1 VQESEYRCYE
11 PEPDADDEE
20 SSFYMKSAGLDE
32 DEEYSELSWFTAGVR
47 VGVGISLGICLGVGI
62 GAGLLL
68 RSYQSTSRTLKRRLI
83 LNLLR

>member
-1 VQESEYRCYE
+1 MQESEYRCYK

-20 SSFYMKSAGLDE
+20 SSLYMKSAGLDE

-47 VGVGISLGICLGVGI
+47 VGVGI

-68 RSYQSTSRTLKRRLI
+68 RSYQSTSWTLKRRLI
-83 LNLLR
+83 SNLLL